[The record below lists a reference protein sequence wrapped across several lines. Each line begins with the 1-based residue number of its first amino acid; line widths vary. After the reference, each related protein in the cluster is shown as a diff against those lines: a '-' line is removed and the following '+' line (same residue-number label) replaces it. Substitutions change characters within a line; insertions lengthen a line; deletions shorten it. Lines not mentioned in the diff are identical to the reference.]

1 MKKLILFIICIS
13 ALSSC
18 IEEVDLGIEAD
29 EEVLNILIVESTLT
43 NEMKN
48 HRVILSRMDTI
59 VDLGIDSIYSPFTPI
74 RDINR
79 DLVKYESNANVTI
92 TNDNGTSYSFNE
104 SSPGIYESEVEFAA
118 EMGNSY
124 ELNVVTANGKSYSST
139 KMQIEGL
146 ASVSNIYAEKTTS
159 ESGAQGIGVFID
171 NSMETGNVQ
180 NLRYTYDETYK
191 IIAPNWAPND
201 FKLTNYDPCALPV
214 VTYDL
219 EIIEREEEQQVCY
232 GNNLSNS
239 IIQARQSNLGTN
251 NIKKFMVRFIDKQNF
266 IISHRYSIE
275 VAQLVSNSASYSFYN
290 QLNNFSQTGSIFSQ
304 VQPGFLEGNLSSD
317 DGRQG
322 SIIGFFDV
330 VSVSKNRL
338 FFNYSDFYAD
348 EELPPYPFNCSEL
361 TAPESHDSFC
371 LSGPRGPNPCPQSI
385 IQQVN
390 LNLISYVK
398 PNVNEGKCQGPHI
411 FVPKVCGDCT
421 VIGSNVEPAFWV
433 E

>member
-171 NSMETGNVQ
+171 NTMETGNVQ

-275 VAQLVSNSASYSFYN
+275 VAQLVSNSASYSFYD
-290 QLNNFSQTGSIFSQ
+290 QLNNFSQT
-304 VQPGFLEGNLSSD
+304 
-317 DGRQG
+317 
-322 SIIGFFDV
+322 
-330 VSVSKNRL
+330 
-338 FFNYSDFYAD
+338 
-348 EELPPYPFNCSEL
+348 
-361 TAPESHDSFC
+361 
-371 LSGPRGPNPCPQSI
+371 
-385 IQQVN
+385 
-390 LNLISYVK
+390 
-398 PNVNEGKCQGPHI
+398 
-411 FVPKVCGDCT
+411 
-421 VIGSNVEPAFWV
+421 
-433 E
+433 

>member
-171 NSMETGNVQ
+171 NTMETGNVQ

-275 VAQLVSNSASYSFYN
+275 VAQLVSNSASYSFYD

>member
-1 MKKLILFIICIS
+1 MKKLILFIIYIS

-43 NEMKN
+43 NEIKS
-48 HRVILSRMDTI
+48 HRVVLSRMDTI

-171 NSMETGNVQ
+171 NTMETGNVQ

-275 VAQLVSNSASYSFYN
+275 VAQLVSNSASYSFYD

>member
-1 MKKLILFIICIS
+1 MKKFFLFITCIS
-13 ALSSC
+13 LLASC
-18 IEEVDLGIEAD
+18 IEEFDLGIEAD
-29 EEVLNILIVESTLT
+29 DEVLKILIIEATLT
-43 NEMKN
+43 NELKN
-48 HRVILSRMDTI
+48 HTVALSRMDTL
-59 VDLGIDSIYSPFTPI
+59 VDLGIDSVYNPYTPI

-79 DLVKYESNANVTI
+79 DLVRYETNATVSIENS
-92 TNDNGTSYSFNE
+92 NGTTYSFNE
-104 SSPGIYESEVEFAA
+104 SSPGIYESDIQFAA

-124 ELNVVTANGKSYSST
+124 QLSIVTSDGKKFTST
-139 KMQIEGL
+139 DMEIEGL
-146 ASVSNIYAEKTTS
+146 ASISNIYAEKTTS
-159 ESGAQGIGVFID
+159 ESGAEGIGIFVD
-171 NSMETGNVQ
+171 NTVETGNVQ

-191 IIAPNWAPND
+191 IIAPNWVPND

-219 EIIEREEEQQVCY
+219 EIIEREEEQQICY

-239 IIQARQSNLGTN
+239 IIQARQSNLGKD

-275 VAQLVSNSASYSFYN
+275 VTQLVSGSTSYSFYD

-322 SIIGFFDV
+322 SVIGFFDV

-371 LSGPRGPNPCPQSI
+371 LSGPRGPNPCPQSV
-385 IQQVN
+385 IQQVD

-398 PNVNEGKCQGPHI
+398 PNVNEGRCQGPHI
-411 FVPKVCGDCT
+411 FVPKICGDCT
-421 VIGSNVEPAFWV
+421 VLGSNVEPAFWV